1 MDKVF
6 TVRGQSLIQLVKSIK
21 RLVSLEIINN
31 SINHLTYSY
40 IANAFTM
47 NLFPFQV
54 FLHYQLQKLLLP
66 VSDTKN
72 ALTTV
77 RWTEVINRCI
87 IDSASSLDSL
97 SVFNCML
104 ILKFTKKIHQR
115 INERLNISLMMNE
128 RLDKLNKL
136 NEYTLYYFSK

>member
-77 RWTEVINRCI
+77 R
-87 IDSASSLDSL
+87 
-97 SVFNCML
+97 
-104 ILKFTKKIHQR
+104 
-115 INERLNISLMMNE
+115 
-128 RLDKLNKL
+128 
-136 NEYTLYYFSK
+136 